1 MNKQEA
7 IKELESL
14 KMKSKSIR
22 SECYNSGLNAGITIL
37 NKLDEPQKPVV
48 PEFVAELVDWT
59 NKMRCAPCEVVQ
71 DLQTNNELANLPRD
85 LDLEKLSEYLE
96 IAYHRYDFEKACFV
110 GYEVEQE
117 PLYMVPL
124 LTDKEGN
131 KKILVERRGE
141 YDIIWDYENEG
152 DWHELLTEEQ
162 IKSVNPDYWK
172 LAVLYEPN
180 EEVA

>member
-14 KMKSKSIR
+14 KMIGNEAR
-22 SECYNSGLNAGITIL
+22 AACYNEGINAGITII
-37 NKLDEPQKPVV
+37 KQLDEPQKPVV
-48 PEFVAELVDWT
+48 PRFVADWIELCKEKADLISCLLGSYEYGVNQYKRITEDEDWLFEADHQELVARAW
-59 NKMRCAPCEVVQ
+59 
-71 DLQTNNELANLPRD
+71 L
-85 LDLEKLSEYLE
+85 Y
-96 IAYHRYDFEKACFV
+96 

-131 KKILVERRGE
+131 KKILVERRGQ

-152 DWHELLTEEQ
+152 DWHELLTDEQ
-162 IKSVNPDYWK
+162 IKSVNSDYWK
-172 LAVLYEPN
+172 FAVIYEPS
-180 EEVA
+180 EEVLK